1 MIDVTLSCEQ
11 DRWLDNPAMAH
22 TEYESSYLLPQM
34 MGALASESGS
44 VPVAH
49 HWNKPG
55 HRISFMSLF
64 APILRAVKLRFSL
77 LNHVGQHTRCANF
90 PEN

>member
-1 MIDVTLSCEQ
+1 MIDVTHSCEQ
-11 DRWLDNPAMAH
+11 NRWLDNPAMAH

-44 VPVAH
+44 VPVGH
-49 HWNKPG
+49 HWKKPG
-55 HRISFMSLF
+55 YRISFMSLL
-64 APILRAVKLRFSL
+64 APILCAIKLRFSL
-77 LNHVGQHTRCANF
+77 LNHVGQHRRRANF